1 MEDNKIEIISK
12 DQLGKYAIDKVANEN
27 PMLTKEQHQELKKD
41 IKENGQLN
49 PVVIFNNKIVD
60 GRNRF
65 KAVKDL
71 GLNLKVIIA
80 TSRDE
85 AIKLATSYN
94 DKRRHMSKSQYA
106 IIAARKILATRVDKD
121 KKALPKTQW
130 LKIDDADEIVEK
142 KVSARMVK
150 NAIKIASKDTKLAD
164 KVFNGELDL
173 REALEKYNE
182 KHSTTSTD
190 KKKDNNI
197 EELETTYSKEASES
211 YKIYVEDTKTYTR
224 QALARE
230 LVELEQKLNNKQS

>member
-1 MEDNKIEIISK
+1 MEENKIEIISN
-12 DQLGKYAIDKVANEN
+12 DELSKYTIDKVANDN

-41 IKENGQLN
+41 IEDRGQLN
-49 PVVIFNNKIVD
+49 PVVIFNDKIVD

-71 GLNLKVIIA
+71 GLDLKVIIA

-106 IIAARKILATRVDKD
+106 IIAARKILATRVDKN
-121 KKALPKTQW
+121 KEALPKTQW
-130 LKIDDADEIVEK
+130 RKIEEAEEIVEK

-150 NAIKIASKDTKLAD
+150 SAIKIANKNTKLAD
-164 KVFNGELDL
+164 KVFNGDLDL

-182 KHSTTSTD
+182 KHLTTSTD

-197 EELETTYSKEASES
+197 EELRSTYSKEVSQS
-211 YKIYVEDTKTYTR
+211 YETYVKDIKKYTR
-224 QALARE
+224 QALARK
-230 LVELEQKLNNKQS
+230 LVELEQKLNNK